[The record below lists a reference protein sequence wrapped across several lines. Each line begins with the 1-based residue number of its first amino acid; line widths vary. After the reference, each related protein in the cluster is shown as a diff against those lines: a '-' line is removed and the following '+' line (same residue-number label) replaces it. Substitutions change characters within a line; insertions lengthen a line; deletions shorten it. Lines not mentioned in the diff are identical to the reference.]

1 MLSVTPKGP
10 RKTNLGRALLHLFG
24 WYAAVV
30 FAFVALAYALPN
42 TGDPDCQ
49 DTSCSSLREGVLL
62 AGLFY
67 GGPALLV
74 ALLVSL
80 LTLGLI
86 IARRPQSPAH
96 RVGFVS
102 ALPAFLVLAAGICV
116 VLR

>member
-49 DTSCSSLREGVLL
+49 DTSCSSLRKVCSSRGSSMV
-62 AGLFY
+62 
-67 GGPALLV
+67 
-74 ALLVSL
+74 
-80 LTLGLI
+80 
-86 IARRPQSPAH
+86 ARRSWW
-96 RVGFVS
+96 RCSS
-102 ALPAFLVLAAGICV
+102 AC
-116 VLR
+116 